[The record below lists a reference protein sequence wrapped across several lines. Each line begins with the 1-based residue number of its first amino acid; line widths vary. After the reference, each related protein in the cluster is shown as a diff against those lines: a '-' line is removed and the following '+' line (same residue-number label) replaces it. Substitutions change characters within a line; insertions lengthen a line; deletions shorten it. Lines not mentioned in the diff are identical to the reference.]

1 MDKERVEKILE
12 LVSVDEKVA
21 VTTLFNGAV
30 DNLKAYQSEKTKTLL
45 LDWQAAEQELEKL
58 VTKLEARYLT
68 GVKQFKSIMDALRYL
83 KDDGWKIEKSKLYKD
98 RDAGFL
104 AVNADKTVDEV
115 VVLAYAAK
123 YLEKVAATGSGD
135 AGGAL
140 AENKLTGEIAYN
152 ELRKKKLEFELA
164 KDKGQYIHR
173 SKWLAEMV
181 SKLSASKYAVLQVAR
196 HKAPDLISAVGGDLK
211 KEAVFTELFG
221 EYIEDVF
228 NELAMVPELKFLV
241 KS

>member
-12 LVSVDEKVA
+12 LATRDEKLA

-30 DNLKAYQSEKTKTLL
+30 VNLKAYQDENTKSRLQ
-45 LDWQAAEQELEKL
+45 DWQATEHELEKL
-58 VTKLEARYLT
+58 VERLESRYLT
-68 GVKQFKSIMDALRYL
+68 GVKQFKSIMHALRYL

-98 RDAGFL
+98 RDSGLL
-104 AVNADKTVDEV
+104 AVNADKSVDEV

-123 YLEKVAATGSGD
+123 YLDKVAATGSGD
-135 AGGAL
+135 GGGAL
-140 AENKLTGEIAYN
+140 AEDKLNGEIAYN
-152 ELRKKKLEFELA
+152 ALRKKKLEFELA
-164 KDKGQYIHR
+164 KEKGQYIHR
-173 SKWLAEMV
+173 SRWLAELV

-196 HKAPDLISAVGGDLK
+196 YKAPELISAVGGDLK